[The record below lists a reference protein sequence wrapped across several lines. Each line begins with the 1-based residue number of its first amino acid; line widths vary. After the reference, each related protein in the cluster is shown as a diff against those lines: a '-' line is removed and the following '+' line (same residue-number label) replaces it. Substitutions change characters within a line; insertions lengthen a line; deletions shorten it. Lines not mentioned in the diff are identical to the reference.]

1 MDDFLK
7 KNDTIISHDTVS
19 DVKKIEFKQIKEGRF
34 FITYIYNLEYYIKDA
49 KLLSVCISKLKKVMG
64 TACSYKET
72 QFGYAYGFNGDLII
86 KIKAWLTDND
96 VVAKT
101 DFK

>member
-7 KNDTIISHDTVS
+7 KHDTIISRDIVS
-19 DVKKIEFKQIKEGRF
+19 DAKKIEFKQIKEGRF
-34 FITYIYNLEYYIKDA
+34 FITYMFNLEHFIKDA
-49 KLLSVCISKLKKVMG
+49 KLLSECIGRLKKAMG

-86 KIKAWLTDND
+86 KIKAWLTENKI
-96 VVAKT
+96 VIKT